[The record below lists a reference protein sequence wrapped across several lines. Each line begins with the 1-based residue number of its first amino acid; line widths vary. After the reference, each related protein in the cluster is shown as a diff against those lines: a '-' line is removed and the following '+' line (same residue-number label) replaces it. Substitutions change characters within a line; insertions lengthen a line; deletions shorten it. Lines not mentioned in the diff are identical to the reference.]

1 MKKFLIKFTL
11 FISLSLSMNAD
22 CVYGAKDKL
31 NFVVL
36 DSNTIVL
43 KGGYG
48 SDILIKTY
56 CYIYSTSN
64 IQILKDS
71 FCDYESAVIYIDSQ
85 VCDAN
90 QVKKL

>member
-1 MKKFLIKFTL
+1 MVSRIL
-11 FISLSLSMNAD
+11 FSLLLVFGQLGAD
-22 CVYGAKDKL
+22 CVYGAKDKT

-36 DSNTIVL
+36 DSNSIVL

-56 CYIYSTSN
+56 CYIYSSSDV
-64 IQILKDS
+64 QILKDD
-71 FCDYESAVIYIDSQ
+71 FCDYESAIMYIDGE

-90 QVKKL
+90 QVKKI

>member
-1 MKKFLIKFTL
+1 MKVIITLLLLIS
-11 FISLSLSMNAD
+11 IIYAD
-22 CVYGAKDKL
+22 CVYGAKDKT

-36 DSNTIVL
+36 DNNSIVL

-56 CYIYSTSN
+56 CYMYSSSD
-64 IQILKDS
+64 ISVLKDS
-71 FCDYESAVIYIDSQ
+71 FCDYEGSVLYIDGQ